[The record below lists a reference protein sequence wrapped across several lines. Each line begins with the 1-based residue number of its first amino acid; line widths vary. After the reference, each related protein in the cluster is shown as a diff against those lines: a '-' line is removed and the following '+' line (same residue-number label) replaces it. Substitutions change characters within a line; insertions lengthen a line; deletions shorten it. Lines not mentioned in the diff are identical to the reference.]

1 MNSKQILKWFVGIGL
16 GAAGMAVVAD
26 QDFDSQPVI
35 EGRQSALRDIGA
47 AFKGINDEFKKP
59 SPSLPLIRQYARQI
73 DDLSKYQQRWFP
85 AGTGPESDIETAAKP
100 EIWQQPAQF
109 EAGQV
114 AFGEEVAKLVQ
125 AASGNDLAAIKS
137 QARTL
142 GKTCKSCHDKFREK
156 DD

>member
-1 MNSKQILKWFVGIGL
+1 MNSKRVLQLFAGIGF
-16 GAAGMAVVAD
+16 AAAAMTVVAD
-26 QDFDSQPVI
+26 QDFDPQPVI

-47 AFKGINDEFKKP
+47 AFKGINDEFKKSP
-59 SPSLPLIRQYARQI
+59 PSLPLIRQYTRQI
-73 DDLSKYQQRWFP
+73 DDLSKQQHRWFP
-85 AGTGPESDIETAAKP
+85 AGTGPESDVQTAAKS

-125 AASGNDLAAIKS
+125 AASGNDPAAIKS
-137 QARTL
+137 QAQAL
-142 GKTCKSCHDKFREK
+142 GKTCKACHDKFREK